1 MPVYYLS
8 SCGFFI
14 CWVLPVLFLLRVEI
28 LWNSWRGWFYRD
40 LEKKTSPE
48 NSEYSSSEI
57 NLRLM
62 ALHTT
67 KLVKSDLSVAAQS
80 TCYLNTFSLDSR
92 KCTYNFIHD
101 LVLLFCFL
109 LSGMLCWS
117 WLQWVCWKQQCLQT
131 TETVQFTSISS
142 CKM

>member
-1 MPVYYLS
+1 
-8 SCGFFI
+8 
-14 CWVLPVLFLLRVEI
+14 
-28 LWNSWRGWFYRD
+28 
-40 LEKKTSPE
+40 
-48 NSEYSSSEI
+48 
-57 NLRLM
+57 M

-109 LSGMLCWS
+109 LSGMLC
-117 WLQWVCWKQQCLQT
+117 
-131 TETVQFTSISS
+131 
-142 CKM
+142 